1 MEGGKG
7 HMGKFPSKP
16 LFLPHFLPNLGRKQN
31 TPKWWAQGEIT
42 HAPTNAPH
50 QNQQPQ
56 SNGALDMKKKI
67 QENPAIKKNVH
78 ILWQME
84 NQWIT
89 FFASQ
94 ML

>member
-7 HMGKFPSKP
+7 HIGKFPSKP

-56 SNGALDMKKKI
+56 SNGALDVKKKYKKI
-67 QENPAIKKNVH
+67 QR
-78 ILWQME
+78 
-84 NQWIT
+84 
-89 FFASQ
+89 
-94 ML
+94 

>member
-1 MEGGKG
+1 MPPPKSTAPIKRG
-7 HMGKFPSKP
+7 
-16 LFLPHFLPNLGRKQN
+16 LGR
-31 TPKWWAQGEIT
+31 E
-42 HAPTNAPH
+42 
-50 QNQQPQ
+50 
-56 SNGALDMKKKI
+56 KKI